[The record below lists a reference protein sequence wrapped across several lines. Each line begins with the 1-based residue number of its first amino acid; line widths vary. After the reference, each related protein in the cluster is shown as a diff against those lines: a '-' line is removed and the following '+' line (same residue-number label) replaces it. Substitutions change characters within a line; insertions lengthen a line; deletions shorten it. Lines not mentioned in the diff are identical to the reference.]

1 LFSGNSKAR
10 KTLSAIFAD
19 PVRADIARSE
29 VEVLL
34 RACGALLRGG
44 KGSRVRVLL
53 GGMAAVFH
61 RPHPSPCLVKAA
73 VRDLRTFLDN
83 AGVRP

>member
-1 LFSGNSKAR
+1 VNSKAR
-10 KTLSAIFAD
+10 KALHALFTD
-19 PVRADIARSE
+19 PVRADSAWSE
-29 VEVLL
+29 VEALL
-34 RACGALLRGG
+34 RACGAVLREG

-61 RPHPSPCLVKAA
+61 RPHPSPCLIKAA